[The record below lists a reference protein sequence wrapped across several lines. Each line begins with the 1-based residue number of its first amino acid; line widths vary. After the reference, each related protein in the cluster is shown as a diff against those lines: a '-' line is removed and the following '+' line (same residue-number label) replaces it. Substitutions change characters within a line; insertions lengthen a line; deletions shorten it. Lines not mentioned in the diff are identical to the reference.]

1 MIYEYRKVRTE
12 AFGNEEE
19 AVVAV
24 LDAIPNSKIVNTKR
38 IAKSGENPLFIFD
51 LEVTVTKPKGKLEVK
66 KDEADV

>member
-66 KDEADV
+66 KDETDV